1 MVEQIVEFIRRK
13 GDVYPLYPNQCQ
25 AGFPANIDDL
35 PAEDLDLAEYIV
47 KNPCATFFVRATGDS
62 MIDAGIFADDLLVVD
77 RSAEAETNDIV
88 IAVINN
94 EFTVKRLA
102 KNGKKIELR
111 SENPDYPSISIPE
124 GTELQIWGVVKFAI
138 HAV

>member
-13 GDVYPLYPNQCQ
+13 ADVYPFYPNKCQ
-25 AGFPANIDDL
+25 AGFPSCIEDM
-35 PAEDLDLAEYIV
+35 PAEDLDLAGFLI
-47 KNPCATFFVRATGDS
+47 KNPCATFFVRATGES
-62 MIDAGIFADDLLVVD
+62 MTGAGIFADDVLVVD
-77 RSAEAETNDIV
+77 RSSEPENNDIV

-102 KNGKKIELR
+102 KKDNKVELL

-138 HAV
+138 HSV